1 MKVLK
6 FGAVWC
12 SGCIVMKPRWQKIE
26 QELPWLETQYF
37 DYDQDKEMVEKYEI
51 GKEIPVFI
59 FLDKDGVEFERMIGE
74 IDRKDLL
81 KFLETNKQ
89 R

>member
-12 SGCIVMKPRWQKIE
+12 PGCIIMKPRWQKIE
-26 QELPWLETQYF
+26 AELPWLETEYF
-37 DYDQDKEMVEKYEI
+37 DYDKDKEAVEKYKI
-51 GKEIPVFI
+51 GRDIPVFI
-59 FLDKDGVEFERMIGE
+59 FLDKTGAEFERMKGE

-81 KFLETNKQ
+81 KFLEENKNK
-89 R
+89 